1 MTCISKISRYLTG
14 TPKRDTFVDGATYFA
29 ILGELAL
36 SPESTLKTEHLAKA
50 SLALLIRG

>member
-1 MTCISKISRYLTG
+1 LLINQASVMARRG
-14 TPKRDTFVDGATYFA
+14 DRDTAMA

-50 SLALLIRG
+50 SLGLLFHD